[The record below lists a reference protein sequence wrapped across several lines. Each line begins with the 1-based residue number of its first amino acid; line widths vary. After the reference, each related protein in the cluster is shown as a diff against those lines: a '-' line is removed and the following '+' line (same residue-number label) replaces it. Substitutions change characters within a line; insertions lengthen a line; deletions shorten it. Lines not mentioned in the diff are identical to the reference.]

1 MRRAFAVL
9 VLALL
14 VLAPAARGDPQSER
28 AIRALRESP
37 SLKVRVQAA
46 LVLGQAHATD
56 AAPALAAAV
65 AGDEASAVRIAA
77 ASALA
82 KVGGPDARRVL
93 EAAQRGDPDA
103 SVREAARIA
112 LGELAPADRSPH
124 GAGRGTAV
132 SLEEPG
138 GAGGSAADRL
148 ALRDAL
154 GRRLRE
160 AGFQVVSEGGLRLK
174 PSLVRMDVE
183 RGGQQTVIAV
193 RAELM
198 AVEGGGRMAAMLEGV
213 ARLSAIG
220 TLTDRDLPSVSVRA
234 VDAVAKT
241 LTDDLA
247 ARLGER

>member
-9 VLALL
+9 VLAL
-14 VLAPAARGDPQSER
+14 VLAPPARGDPQSER
-28 AIRALRESP
+28 AIRALRESA

-46 LVLGQAHATD
+46 LVLGQARATD

-65 AGDEASAVRIAA
+65 AGDEAPAVRIAA

-82 KVGGPDARRVL
+82 KVGGPDARRTL
-93 EAAQRGDPDA
+93 EAALRGDPDA
-103 SVREAARIA
+103 SVRDAAKVA
-112 LGELAPADRSPH
+112 LAELAPPEKP
-124 GAGRGTAV
+124 GRAAAHATAV

-138 GAGGSAADRL
+138 GGGGSPADRL

-160 AGFQVVSEGGLRLK
+160 AGFQVVAEGGLRLK

-183 RGGQQTVIAV
+183 RGGQKTVIAV

-198 AVEGGGRMAAMLEGV
+198 AVEGSGRMAAMLEGV
-213 ARLSAIG
+213 ARLSATG
-220 TLTDRDLPSVSVRA
+220 ALTDRDLPSVSGRA

-241 LTDDLA
+241 LSDDLA